1 MKPVVERFIAGED
14 GMATLLRALP
24 AYAPPASMQAWFAQ
38 AARQADRAR
47 SAAGSGS
54 GSAQDPDALQF
65 EPPASMNAVFAVA
78 AAQAEQAQA
87 AQRAAIQARMSDGE
101 DAAQALGAPLH
112 DTTRAWLQQHTPSPP
127 TAAMPVAPVLQGR
140 GGDQTPAGDGTA
152 PAGVQQAAN
161 RASSESSP
169 RTALLAPPQAA
180 ATPSFASPAAAPGGA
195 APPKTALHGHAPG
208 RARRQRWMPAVA
220 LAASVTLV
228 VGVGLRW
235 QATAPQQAPA
245 DAYEPAPASAQV
257 EAETDTG
264 ATATAAGGNQPVTG
278 QRLPAPLDQG
288 DAVERMPQPAPSPM
302 PAPPPM
308 PAPAAVAESPPMPAR
323 ASRAA
328 PIGIAPPPPAA
339 PAAAP
344 APAPIAPPPAAALT
358 PPALPAPP
366 APIASTTVEQRQSS
380 TTDGVA
386 PASMTDGTLASP
398 RTALPQAAPM
408 PIRTRSNAAA
418 AIDVQRSQALD
429 ANTLVSSAQH
439 GATTPQALQ
448 DAQRLSLPP
457 LPHERMP
464 LPNDAAAQPG
474 AREDAKASAAAEPAA
489 PAGTSTTAA
498 IESSVSTPGTS
509 IQLVALS
516 APPDAWVDQYLQTH
530 PRAPARLRIWTGKP
544 EAAAFRQ
551 WLDRLRAATRRH
563 DWSTPVDVIREPRLP
578 PDRVRIEVISTA
590 QP

>member
-24 AYAPPASMQAWFAQ
+24 AHAPPASMQAWFAQ
-38 AARQADRAR
+38 AARQADLAR

-54 GSAQDPDALQF
+54 GSGSAQDPGTLQF
-65 EPPASMNAVFAVA
+65 EPPASMNAVFAAA

-140 GGDQTPAGDGTA
+140 VGDQTPAGDGTA

-161 RASSESSP
+161 RASSDSSP
-169 RTALLAPPQAA
+169 RTASLAPPQAA
-180 ATPSFASPAAAPGGA
+180 ATPSFTSPAAAPSGA
-195 APPKTALHGHAPG
+195 APPRAALHGHAPG

-257 EAETDTG
+257 EAEAG
-264 ATATAAGGNQPVTG
+264 ATATAADGKQPATG
-278 QRLPAPLDQG
+278 QRLPAPPDQSE
-288 DAVERMPQPAPSPM
+288 AVERMPQPAPSPM
-302 PAPPPM
+302 AAPPPM
-308 PAPAAVAESPPMPAR
+308 PAPAAVAESPPMPAP

-328 PIGIAPPPPAA
+328 PIGIAPPSPAA

-344 APAPIAPPPAAALT
+344 AIAPPPAAALA

-380 TTDGVA
+380 STDGVA
-386 PASMTDGTLASP
+386 PASMADGTLASP
-398 RTALPQAAPM
+398 RTATPQAAPM
-408 PIRTRSNAAA
+408 PVGTRSNAASA
-418 AIDVQRSQALD
+418 VDVQRSQAMD

-448 DAQRLSLPP
+448 DARPLSLQA
-457 LPHERMP
+457 PHERSP
-464 LPNDAAAQPG
+464 VPKAAAQPG
-474 AREDAKASAAAEPAA
+474 APEDAKASATAKPAA

-509 IQLVALS
+509 TQLVTLS
-516 APPDAWVDQYLQTH
+516 APPDAWVDQYLHTH
-530 PRAPARLRIWTGKP
+530 PGAPARLRIWTGEP
-544 EAAAFRQ
+544 EATAFRQ
-551 WLDRLRAATRRH
+551 WLDRLRAAARQH

>member
-24 AYAPPASMQAWFAQ
+24 AHAPPASMQAWFAQ

-54 GSAQDPDALQF
+54 GSGSAQDPGTLQF
-65 EPPASMNAVFAVA
+65 EPPASMNAVFAAA

-87 AQRAAIQARMSDGE
+87 AQRAAIHARMSDGE

-127 TAAMPVAPVLQGR
+127 TAAMPVAPVLQGSV
-140 GGDQTPAGDGTA
+140 GDQTPAGDGTA

-161 RASSESSP
+161 RASSDSSP
-169 RTALLAPPQAA
+169 RTASLAPPQAA
-180 ATPSFASPAAAPGGA
+180 ATPSFTSPAAAPGGA
-195 APPKTALHGHAPG
+195 APPHAALHGHAPG
-208 RARRQRWMPAVA
+208 RARRRRWMPAVA

-235 QATAPQQAPA
+235 QATAPQH
-245 DAYEPAPASAQV
+245 AYEPAPASAQV
-257 EAETDTG
+257 ETETG
-264 ATATAAGGNQPVTG
+264 ATATATDGKQPATG
-278 QRLPAPLDQG
+278 QRLPAPPDQG
-288 DAVERMPQPAPSPM
+288 GAVERMPQPAPSPPASPM

-308 PAPAAVAESPPMPAR
+308 LAPAAVAESPPMPAP

-328 PIGIAPPPPAA
+328 PIGIAPPS
-339 PAAAP
+339 PAAAR
-344 APAPIAPPPAAALT
+344 APIAPPPAAVLA

-366 APIASTTVEQRQSS
+366 APIANTTVEQRQSS
-380 TTDGVA
+380 NTDGVA
-386 PASMTDGTLASP
+386 PASMADGTLASP
-398 RTALPQAAPM
+398 HTATPQAAPM
-408 PIRTRSNAAA
+408 PVGTRSNAAS
-418 AIDVQRSQALD
+418 AIDVQRSQAMD

-448 DAQRLSLPP
+448 DARPLSLPA
-457 LPHERMP
+457 PHERMP
-464 LPNDAAAQPG
+464 VPKDAAAQPG
-474 AREDAKASAAAEPAA
+474 AREDAKASAAAKPAA

-498 IESSVSTPGTS
+498 TESSVSTPGTS
-509 IQLVALS
+509 TQLVALS
-516 APPDAWVDQYLQTH
+516 APPDAWIDQYLHTH
-530 PRAPARLRIWTGKP
+530 PGAPARLRIWTGEP
-544 EAAAFRQ
+544 EATAFRQ
-551 WLDRLRAATRRH
+551 WLDRLRAAARQH

>member
-24 AYAPPASMQAWFAQ
+24 AHAPPASMQAWFAQ
-38 AARQADRAR
+38 AARHADRAR

-54 GSAQDPDALQF
+54 AQDPGTLQF
-65 EPPASMNAVFAVA
+65 EPPASMNAVFAAA

-87 AQRAAIQARMSDGE
+87 AQRAAIHARMSDGE

-127 TAAMPVAPVLQGR
+127 TAAVPVAPVLQGR
-140 GGDQTPAGDGTA
+140 VGDQTPAGDDTA

-161 RASSESSP
+161 RASSDSAP
-169 RTALLAPPQAA
+169 RTASLAPPQAA
-180 ATPSFASPAAAPGGA
+180 ATPSFTSPAAAPGGT
-195 APPKTALHGHAPG
+195 APPQTALHGHAPG

-235 QATAPQQAPA
+235 QATAPQQPPA

-257 EAETDTG
+257 EADTG
-264 ATATAAGGNQPVTG
+264 ATATAADGKQPATG
-278 QRLPAPLDQG
+278 QRLPAPPDQG
-288 DAVERMPQPAPSPM
+288 EAVERMPQPAPSPPASPM

-308 PAPAAVAESPPMPAR
+308 PAPAAVAESPPMPAP

-328 PIGIAPPPPAA
+328 PIGIAREAPAA

-344 APAPIAPPPAAALT
+344 APIAPPPEAALA

-429 ANTLVSSAQH
+429 PNTPVSSAQH

-448 DAQRLSLPP
+448 DARRLSLPA
-457 LPHERMP
+457 PHERMP
-464 LPNDAAAQPG
+464 VPKEAAAQPG
-474 AREDAKASAAAEPAA
+474 APEDAKASAAAKPAA

-498 IESSVSTPGTS
+498 TESGVSTPGTS

-516 APPDAWVDQYLQTH
+516 APPDAWIDQYLHTH
-530 PRAPARLRIWTGKP
+530 PGAPARLRIWAGEP
-544 EAAAFRQ
+544 EATAFRQ
-551 WLDRLRAATRRH
+551 WLDRLRAAARQH

>member
-24 AYAPPASMQAWFAQ
+24 AHAPPASMQAWFAQ

-47 SAAGSGS
+47 SAAGF
-54 GSAQDPDALQF
+54 GSAQDPGTLQF
-65 EPPASMNAVFAVA
+65 EPPASMNAVFAAA

-87 AQRAAIQARMSDGE
+87 AQRAAIHARMSDGE

-140 GGDQTPAGDGTA
+140 VGDQTPAGDGTA

-161 RASSESSP
+161 RASSDSSP
-169 RTALLAPPQAA
+169 RTASLAPPQAA
-180 ATPSFASPAAAPGGA
+180 ATPSFTSPAAAPGGA
-195 APPKTALHGHAPG
+195 APPRAALHGHAPG
-208 RARRQRWMPAVA
+208 RARRRRWMPAVA

-228 VGVGLRW
+228 VGIGLRW

-257 EAETDTG
+257 EAETETG
-264 ATATAAGGNQPVTG
+264 ATATAADGKQPATG
-278 QRLPAPLDQG
+278 QRLPAPPDQSE
-288 DAVERMPQPAPSPM
+288 AVERMPQPAPSPM
-302 PAPPPM
+302 PAP
-308 PAPAAVAESPPMPAR
+308 

-328 PIGIAPPPPAA
+328 PIGIARPSPAA
-339 PAAAP
+339 PAAAR
-344 APAPIAPPPAAALT
+344 APIAPPPAAALA

-380 TTDGVA
+380 NTDGVA
-386 PASMTDGTLASP
+386 PASMADGTLASP
-398 RTALPQAAPM
+398 RTATPQAAPM
-408 PIRTRSNAAA
+408 PVGTRSNAAS
-418 AIDVQRSQALD
+418 AIDVQRSQALE
-429 ANTLVSSAQH
+429 ANTLMSSAQH

-448 DAQRLSLPP
+448 DARRLSLPA
-457 LPHERMP
+457 PHERSP
-464 LPNDAAAQPG
+464 VPKAAAQPG
-474 AREDAKASAAAEPAA
+474 APEDAKASAAAKPAA

-498 IESSVSTPGTS
+498 TESSVSTPGTS
-509 IQLVALS
+509 TQLVALS
-516 APPDAWVDQYLQTH
+516 APPDAWVDQYLHTH
-530 PRAPARLRIWTGKP
+530 PGAPARLRIWTGEP
-544 EAAAFRQ
+544 EATAFRQ
-551 WLDRLRAATRRH
+551 WLDRLRAAARQH

>member
-24 AYAPPASMQAWFAQ
+24 THTPPASMQAWFAQ
-38 AARQADRAR
+38 AARHADRAR

-54 GSAQDPDALQF
+54 GSGSGSAQDPGTLQF
-65 EPPASMNAVFAVA
+65 EPPASMNAVFAAA

-87 AQRAAIQARMSDGE
+87 AQRAAIHARMSDGE

-140 GGDQTPAGDGTA
+140 VGDQTPAGDGTA

-161 RASSESSP
+161 RASSDSSP
-169 RTALLAPPQAA
+169 RTASLAPPQAA
-180 ATPSFASPAAAPGGA
+180 ATPSFTSPAAAPGGA
-195 APPKTALHGHAPG
+195 APPRAALHGHAPG
-208 RARRQRWMPAVA
+208 RARRRRWMPAVA

-228 VGVGLRW
+228 VGIDLRW

-257 EAETDTG
+257 EAETETG
-264 ATATAAGGNQPVTG
+264 ATATAADGKQPATG
-278 QRLPAPLDQG
+278 QRLPAPPDQSE
-288 DAVERMPQPAPSPM
+288 AVERMPQPAPSPM
-302 PAPPPM
+302 PAP
-308 PAPAAVAESPPMPAR
+308 

-328 PIGIAPPPPAA
+328 PIGIARPSPAA
-339 PAAAP
+339 
-344 APAPIAPPPAAALT
+344 APAPIAPPPAAALA

-380 TTDGVA
+380 NTDGVA
-386 PASMTDGTLASP
+386 PASMADGTLASP
-398 RTALPQAAPM
+398 RTATPQAAPM
-408 PIRTRSNAAA
+408 PVGTRSNSAS
-418 AIDVQRSQALD
+418 AIDVQRSQAMD

-448 DAQRLSLPP
+448 DARPLSLPA
-457 LPHERMP
+457 PHERSP
-464 LPNDAAAQPG
+464 VPKAAAQPG
-474 AREDAKASAAAEPAA
+474 APEDAKASAAAKPAA

-498 IESSVSTPGTS
+498 TESSVSTPGTS

-516 APPDAWVDQYLQTH
+516 APPDAWIDQYLHTH
-530 PRAPARLRIWTGKP
+530 PRAPARLRIWTREP
-544 EAAAFRQ
+544 EATAFRQ
-551 WLDRLRAATRRH
+551 WLDRLRAAARQH
-563 DWSTPVDVIREPRLP
+563 DWSMPVDVIREPRLP

>member
-24 AYAPPASMQAWFAQ
+24 AHTPPASMQAWFAQ

-54 GSAQDPDALQF
+54 GSAQDRGALQF
-65 EPPASMNAVFAVA
+65 EPPASMNAVFAAA

-127 TAAMPVAPVLQGR
+127 TVAMPVTPVLQGS

-169 RTALLAPPQAA
+169 RTASLAPPQAA
-180 ATPSFASPAAAPGGA
+180 ATSSFTSPAAAPGGA

-264 ATATAAGGNQPVTG
+264 ATATAAGGNQPATG
-278 QRLPAPLDQG
+278 QRLPAPPDQG

-308 PAPAAVAESPPMPAR
+308 PAPA
-323 ASRAA
+323 SRAA
-328 PIGIAPPPPAA
+328 PIGIAHPSPAA

-344 APAPIAPPPAAALT
+344 APIAPPLAAALA

-380 TTDGVA
+380 NTDGVA

-398 RTALPQAAPM
+398 LTALPQAAPM

-418 AIDVQRSQALD
+418 AIDVQRSQAMD

-448 DAQRLSLPP
+448 HARPLSLPA
-457 LPHERMP
+457 PHERSP
-464 LPNDAAAQPG
+464 VPKAAAQPG
-474 AREDAKASAAAEPAA
+474 APNDAKASAAAEPAA
-489 PAGTSTTAA
+489 PAGISTTAA
-498 IESSVSTPGTS
+498 TESSVSTPGTS
-509 IQLVALS
+509 TQLVALS
-516 APPDAWVDQYLQTH
+516 APPDAWVDRYLQTH
-530 PRAPARLRIWTGKP
+530 PRAPARLRIWTGEP

-551 WLDRLRAATRRH
+551 WLDRLRAAARQH

>member
-24 AYAPPASMQAWFAQ
+24 AHTPPASMQAWFAQ

-54 GSAQDPDALQF
+54 GSGSAQDPGALQF
-65 EPPASMNAVFAVA
+65 EPPASMNAVFAAA

-101 DAAQALGAPLH
+101 DAAQALGAPLD

-140 GGDQTPAGDGTA
+140 VGDQTPAGDGTA

-169 RTALLAPPQAA
+169 RTASLAPPQAA
-180 ATPSFASPAAAPGGA
+180 ATSSFTSPAAAPGGA

-264 ATATAAGGNQPVTG
+264 ATATAAGGNQPATG
-278 QRLPAPLDQG
+278 QRLPAPPDQG

-308 PAPAAVAESPPMPAR
+308 PAPAAVAESPPMPAP

-328 PIGIAPPPPAA
+328 PIGIAPPPPA
-339 PAAAP
+339 

-398 RTALPQAAPM
+398 LTALPQAAPM

-457 LPHERMP
+457 PHERMP
-464 LPNDAAAQPG
+464 VPTDAAAQPG
-474 AREDAKASAAAEPAA
+474 AREDAKASAAAKPVV
-489 PAGTSTTAA
+489 PTGTSTKATT
-498 IESSVSTPGTS
+498 ESTVSTPGTS

-530 PRAPARLRIWTGKP
+530 PRAPARLRIWTGEP
-544 EAAAFRQ
+544 EATAFRQ
-551 WLDRLRAATRRH
+551 WLDRLRAAARQH
-563 DWSTPVDVIREPRLP
+563 DWSTPVDVIREPRLR

>member
-24 AYAPPASMQAWFAQ
+24 THTPPASMQAWFAQ
-38 AARQADRAR
+38 AARHADRAR

-54 GSAQDPDALQF
+54 GSAQDPGTLQF
-65 EPPASMNAVFAVA
+65 EPPASMNAVFAAA

-127 TAAMPVAPVLQGR
+127 TAAMPVAPVLQGSV
-140 GGDQTPAGDGTA
+140 GDQTPAGDGTA
-152 PAGVQQAAN
+152 TAGVQQAAN
-161 RASSESSP
+161 RASSDSSP
-169 RTALLAPPQAA
+169 RTASLAPPQAA
-180 ATPSFASPAAAPGGA
+180 ATPSFTSPAAAPGGA
-195 APPKTALHGHAPG
+195 APPHAALHGHAPG

-257 EAETDTG
+257 EAATG
-264 ATATAAGGNQPVTG
+264 ATATAADGKQPATG
-278 QRLPAPLDQG
+278 QRLPAPPDQG
-288 DAVERMPQPAPSPM
+288 GAVERMPQPVPSPM
-302 PAPPPM
+302 AAPPPM
-308 PAPAAVAESPPMPAR
+308 PAPAAVAESPPMPAP

-328 PIGIAPPPPAA
+328 PIGIARPSPAA
-339 PAAAP
+339 
-344 APAPIAPPPAAALT
+344 APAPIAPPPAAALA

-380 TTDGVA
+380 STDGIA
-386 PASMTDGTLASP
+386 PASMADGTLASP
-398 RTALPQAAPM
+398 RTATPQAAPM
-408 PIRTRSNAAA
+408 PVGTRSNAAA

-429 ANTLVSSAQH
+429 TNTLVSSAQH

-448 DAQRLSLPP
+448 DARRLSLPA
-457 LPHERMP
+457 HERSP
-464 LPNDAAAQPG
+464 VPKAAAQPG
-474 AREDAKASAAAEPAA
+474 APNDAKASAAAKPAA
-489 PAGTSTTAA
+489 PAGASTTAA
-498 IESSVSTPGTS
+498 TESSVSTPGTS

-516 APPDAWVDQYLQTH
+516 APPDAWVDQYLHTH
-530 PRAPARLRIWTGKP
+530 PGAPARLRIWAGEP
-544 EAAAFRQ
+544 EATAFRQ
-551 WLDRLRAATRRH
+551 WLDRLRAAARQH